1 MTVISPASLS
11 KGPQL
16 HTEACIALIVSHYSN
31 EIINIIVHSVY
42 NWKSGNYRNYVLI
55 TLEILTFLATVVIN
69 SCYKFCE
76 DSEKRVVS
84 EYIMYNLVIFTGIF
98 RLINKVEKK
107 TELVLWNIPELEE
120 A

>member
-1 MTVISPASLS
+1 
-11 KGPQL
+11 
-16 HTEACIALIVSHYSN
+16 
-31 EIINIIVHSVY
+31 VHSVY
-42 NWKSGNYRNYVLI
+42 NWKSGNYRNYALI
-55 TLEILTFLATVVIN
+55 TLEILTFLTTIVIN

-76 DSEKRVVS
+76 DSHKRIVS

-107 TELVLWNIPELEE
+107 TELVLWDIPELEE